1 VQLVR
6 IKLYQKFSDNH
17 IQTCYWVTTVAE
29 CVCKRDESAA
39 NQCNMRCEHTVTV
52 DCPCSDDSQDADST
66 LAYDGICTVE
76 QHTLL
81 A

>member
-1 VQLVR
+1 MMNQQQ
-6 IKLYQKFSDNH
+6 I
-17 IQTCYWVTTVAE
+17 
-29 CVCKRDESAA
+29 SAICDM
-39 NQCNMRCEHTVTV
+39 NKHTVTV

-66 LAYDGICTVE
+66 LAYDGICTIE